1 MDPHQLLDAQFNRAV
16 EIVQGLSKT
25 GPIQTGYEEKLNMYS
40 LYKQATIGNVTSSRP
55 GLLDMLGRAKWDAWT
70 KLKDMNQY
78 EAKWRYVD
86 ALLKAL
92 NKHSDNSTAQ
102 DLVNDLQSY
111 GPAYNTALGRM
122 SNTVLPPRGL
132 TSLRTDSSNRSPSRG
147 SDSSGSTASAE
158 SPPAFVSRLPG
169 IPGGL
174 PQTDDDA
181 EGSSDGDE
189 LGNGTQD
196 LPSLRELPGRP
207 LSSIS
212 SRYRTPLT
220 STLTTSPPPRR
231 SSVPVMQPLPL
242 FETRSASGG
251 SHSASMT
258 SATLPRS
265 GKLPP
270 PSSRDL
276 SPQIHPVPVHYKD
289 QLPSL
294 HNMDSQLQPPS
305 HTETSLEAAV
315 ENVQAHVAAL
325 TERLDSIE
333 ASIVRPLRTS
343 SSMLPS
349 LSRSG
354 SGSPARQQVESLEW
368 DVEDMGLWAY
378 VLRPTLRGVQILQR
392 LLNFFLHSENQSPVL
407 VIFRRLCLDISFT
420 LTVLGLL
427 KLAWRKSRA
436 RRREISVALGILW
449 AALLGSN
456 RHLIQHA
463 A

>member
-16 EIVQGLSKT
+16 EIVQALPKT

-40 LYKQATIGNVTSSRP
+40 LYKQATIGNVTSPRP
-55 GLLDMLGRAKWDAWT
+55 GLLDMLGRAKWDAWA
-70 KLKDMNQY
+70 KLKDMNPY

-92 NKHSDNSTAQ
+92 NKHSDKATAQ
-102 DLVNDLQSY
+102 GLVNDLQSY
-111 GPAYNTALGRM
+111 GPAYNTGH
-122 SNTVLPPRGL
+122 
-132 TSLRTDSSNRSPSRG
+132 SSTRSPSPG
-147 SDSSGSTASAE
+147 SDSSGSSAAAE
-158 SPPAFVSRLPG
+158 SPRSLPAFVSRPPE
-169 IPGGL
+169 IPGSL
-174 PQTDDDA
+174 PHIDDDA
-181 EGSSDGDE
+181 EGSSDDDE
-189 LGNGTQD
+189 ID
-196 LPSLRELPGRP
+196 SKARELPSLREHSGRP

-220 STLTTSPPPRR
+220 STLTSPPPRR
-231 SSVPVMQPLPL
+231 SSVPAVQPLPL
-242 FETRSASGG
+242 YETRSAFDGSRSGP
-251 SHSASMT
+251 MT

-265 GKLPP
+265 GRLPT
-270 PSSRDL
+270 PSSHDL
-276 SPQIHPVPVHYKD
+276 SPQAHPPLPHYKG
-289 QLPSL
+289 QPLLTLPGHYSV
-294 HNMDSQLQPPS
+294 DSRPPS
-305 HTETSLEAAV
+305 HAEMSLEVAV

-325 TERLDSIE
+325 SERLDSIE
-333 ASIVRPLRTS
+333 ASITRPPPRTS
-343 SSMLPS
+343 NSMLPS

-354 SGSPARQQVESLEW
+354 SGSPTKQQVEPLEW
-368 DVEDMGLWAY
+368 DVEDMGLWAH
-378 VLRPTLRGVQILQR
+378 VLRPALWGVEVLQR

-407 VIFRRLCLDISFT
+407 VIVRRLCLDISFI

-436 RRREISVALGILW
+436 RRREISIALGILW

>member
-25 GPIQTGYEEKLNMYS
+25 GPIQTGYEEKLNMYRCVHDRKCCPVVWAENLPHAVS
-40 LYKQATIGNVTSSRP
+40 TSKLQLGTVASSRP

-70 KLKDMNQY
+70 KLKDMNPY

-92 NKHSDNSTAQ
+92 NKHSDKSTAQ
-102 DLVNDLQSY
+102 ELINDLQSY
-111 GPAYNTALGRM
+111 GPAHNTALGH
-122 SNTVLPPRGL
+122 
-132 TSLRTDSSNRSPSRG
+132 SSNRSPSPG

-189 LGNGTQD
+189 LGNGTQE
-196 LPSLRELPGRP
+196 LPSLREPPGRP

-220 STLTTSPPPRR
+220 STLTTSSPPRR

-242 FETRSASGG
+242 FETRSAFGG
-251 SHSASMT
+251 SHSSANTPSAGAFTRT
-258 SATLPRS
+258 SVLLP
-265 GKLPP
+265 
-270 PSSRDL
+270 
-276 SPQIHPVPVHYKD
+276 
-289 QLPSL
+289 LPSL
-294 HNMDSQLQPPS
+294 HNVDSQLQPPS
-305 HTETSLEAAV
+305 HAQISLEAAV

-333 ASIVRPLRTS
+333 ALIVRPLRAS
-343 SSMLPS
+343 GSMLPS

-354 SGSPARQQVESLEW
+354 SGSPARQQIEPLEW

-378 VLRPTLRGVQILQR
+378 VLRPTLRGVQIFHR
-392 LLNFFLHSENQSPVL
+392 LLNFLLHSENQSPVL
-407 VIFRRLCLDISFT
+407 MIFRRLCLDISFT

-456 RHLIQHA
+456 RHLIQHTA
-463 A
+463 

>member
-40 LYKQATIGNVTSSRP
+40 LYKQATTGNVTSSRP
-55 GLLDMLGRAKWDAWT
+55 GLLDMLGRAKWDAWA
-70 KLKDMNQY
+70 KLKDMNPY

-92 NKHSDNSTAQ
+92 NKHSDKSTAQ
-102 DLVNDLQSY
+102 GLVNDLKSY
-111 GPAYNTALGRM
+111 GPAYNTAL
-122 SNTVLPPRGL
+122 
-132 TSLRTDSSNRSPSRG
+132 DSSSRSPSPG

-158 SPPAFVSRLPG
+158 SPRLPPVFVSRLSG

-181 EGSSDGDE
+181 EGTSDGDE
-189 LGNGTQD
+189 LGDGPQE

-231 SSVPVMQPLPL
+231 SSVPAMQPLPL
-242 FETRSASGG
+242 YETRSAFGD
-251 SHSASMT
+251 SHSGSIM
-258 SATLPRS
+258 SAKLPRS
-265 GKLPP
+265 
-270 PSSRDL
+270 SHEL
-276 SPQIHPVPVHYKD
+276 SPQMHPVSAHYKD
-289 QLPSL
+289 QPLLPLPSL
-294 HNMDSQLQPPS
+294 HNVDSQPRLPS
-305 HTETSLEAAV
+305 RTQMSLEGAV

-333 ASIVRPLRTS
+333 ASITRPLRNS

-349 LSRSG
+349 LSISG
-354 SGSPARQQVESLEW
+354 SGSPTRQQVQHLEW

-378 VLRPTLRGVQILQR
+378 VLRPTLRGVQVFQR
-392 LLNFFLHSENQSPVL
+392 LVNFLLHSENQSPVL
-407 VIFRRLCLDISFT
+407 AILRRLCLDISFT

-456 RHLIQHA
+456 RHMIQHGA
-463 A
+463 

>member
-40 LYKQATIGNVTSSRP
+40 LYKQATIGNVASSRP

-70 KLKDMNQY
+70 KLKDMNPY

-92 NKHSDNSTAQ
+92 NKHSDKSTAQ
-102 DLVNDLQSY
+102 ELINDLQSY
-111 GPAYNTALGRM
+111 GPAHNTALGH
-122 SNTVLPPRGL
+122 
-132 TSLRTDSSNRSPSRG
+132 SSNRSPSPG

-189 LGNGTQD
+189 LGNGTQE
-196 LPSLRELPGRP
+196 LPSLREPPGRP

-220 STLTTSPPPRR
+220 STLTTSSPPRR

-242 FETRSASGG
+242 FETRSAFGG
-251 SHSASMT
+251 SHSVSMS
-258 SATLPRS
+258 SATLARS
-265 GKLPP
+265 GRLPP
-270 PSSRDL
+270 PSSHDL
-276 SPQIHPVPVHYKD
+276 SPQIHPLPVHFKD
-289 QLPSL
+289 QRLLPLPSL
-294 HNMDSQLQPPS
+294 HNVDSQLQPPS
-305 HTETSLEAAV
+305 HAQISLEAAV

-333 ASIVRPLRTS
+333 ALIVRPLRAS
-343 SSMLPS
+343 GSMLPS

-354 SGSPARQQVESLEW
+354 SGSPARQQIEPLEW

-378 VLRPTLRGVQILQR
+378 VLRPTLRGVQIFHR
-392 LLNFFLHSENQSPVL
+392 LLNFLLHSENQSPVL
-407 VIFRRLCLDISFT
+407 MIFRRLCLDISFT

-456 RHLIQHA
+456 RHLIQHTA
-463 A
+463 

>member
-25 GPIQTGYEEKLNMYS
+25 GPIQTGYEEKLNMYRCVHNRKCCLVVWAEDLPHAVS
-40 LYKQATIGNVTSSRP
+40 TSKVGHCDELLCAESHRPTFLSATIGNVTSSRP

-111 GPAYNTALGRM
+111 GPAYNTCTR
-122 SNTVLPPRGL
+122 
-132 TSLRTDSSNRSPSRG
+132 SLIKQVPVTG

-158 SPPAFVSRLPG
+158 SPLHLSPVSQEYL
-169 IPGGL
+169 
-174 PQTDDDA
+174 A
-181 EGSSDGDE
+181 
-189 LGNGTQD
+189 D

>member
-55 GLLDMLGRAKWDAWT
+55 GLLDMLGRAKWGAWA
-70 KLKDMNQY
+70 KLKDMNPY

-92 NKHSDNSTAQ
+92 NKHSDKSTAQ
-102 DLVNDLQSY
+102 DLINDLQSY
-111 GPAYNTALGRM
+111 GPAYNTALGH
-122 SNTVLPPRGL
+122 
-132 TSLRTDSSNRSPSRG
+132 SSSRSPSPG

-158 SPPAFVSRLPG
+158 SPRLPPAFVSRLSG

-189 LGNGTQD
+189 LGDGPQE

-231 SSVPVMQPLPL
+231 SSVPAMQPLPL
-242 FETRSASGG
+242 YETRSAFGG
-251 SHSASMT
+251 SHSGSII
-258 SATLPRS
+258 SAKLPRS
-265 GKLPP
+265 
-270 PSSRDL
+270 SHDL
-276 SPQIHPVPVHYKD
+276 SPQMHPVSAHYKD
-289 QLPSL
+289 QPLLPLPGL
-294 HNMDSQLQPPS
+294 HNVDSQPQPPS
-305 HTETSLEAAV
+305 HAQMSLEAAV

-333 ASIVRPLRTS
+333 TAITRPMRNS

-349 LSRSG
+349 LSISG
-354 SGSPARQQVESLEW
+354 SGSPARQQVQHLEW

-378 VLRPTLRGVQILQR
+378 VLRPTLQGVQVFQR
-392 LLNFFLHSENQSPVL
+392 LLNFLLHSENQSPVL
-407 VIFRRLCLDISFT
+407 AIFRRLCLDISFT

-456 RHLIQHA
+456 RHMIQYGA
-463 A
+463 